1 MILHSWY
8 QTTCRC
14 IDSVDHLLP
23 LSMHVVHLFCVSN
36 KVDDS
41 LNFCHLGMRCTTCM
55 NALRLSNTVLYT
67 TIHVQT
73 LRPKEE
79 HKQLDTVV
87 LCIHGSVWLA
97 SLYKHCAYFR

>member
-1 MILHSWY
+1 MNRIILKFSHKQAHPGYRQQNMILHSWY
-8 QTTCRC
+8 QTTCHC
-14 IDSVDHLLP
+14 INSVDHLLP

-36 KVDDS
+36 KVDES

-73 LRPKEE
+73 L
-79 HKQLDTVV
+79 
-87 LCIHGSVWLA
+87 
-97 SLYKHCAYFR
+97 